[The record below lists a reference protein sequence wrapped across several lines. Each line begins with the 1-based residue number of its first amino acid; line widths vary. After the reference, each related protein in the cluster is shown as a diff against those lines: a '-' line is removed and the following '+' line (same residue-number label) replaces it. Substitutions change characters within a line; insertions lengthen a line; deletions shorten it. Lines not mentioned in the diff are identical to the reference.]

1 MRGYLLVFLAFFP
14 VLAPAESVFRPGDVY
29 TMCGDSITQQEIYSM
44 DIEDYILMCQPVH
57 GVRTIQCG
65 WGGTGADHFAVHMK
79 DTALPFA
86 PSVATVFFGMN
97 DGNFAAPTP
106 ANEQRFRESLEKAV
120 DNFKQAGTRVIILGS
135 PGAVDTYYFKNPHDA
150 TVGAAIYNQTLGR
163 LSDVARD
170 VAKEKGV
177 IFADVHTPMMET
189 MAATKA
195 ARGDKL
201 SICGEMDGVHATP
214 NGHLI
219 MAYAFLKAMGFD
231 GDIGTITYDAAAGT
245 ATATEGHRVV
255 AAKPGEV
262 TIESTRYPYCFNKGD
277 NHPFGPTT
285 SVLPYLPF
293 NDELNRYMLVVKNL
307 KSARAKIT
315 WGADSKEF
323 TAAQLAKGINL
334 AAEFLNNPFVPAFNA
349 VDDQMRIKGI
359 YESTIVTNYF
369 GQSAAIIAPL
379 LPEKAAS
386 LKSADAALRDIDAGL
401 AEYCAQAVKPVVHVI
416 KIEEEN

>member
-1 MRGYLLVFLAFFP
+1 MRTGLFALLALLPVFAS
-14 VLAPAESVFRPGDVY
+14 AESVFKPGDVY
-29 TMCGDSITQQEIYSM
+29 TMCGDSITQQEIYSIF
-44 DIEDYILMCQPVH
+44 IEDYILMCQPVH

-86 PSVATVFFGMN
+86 PSVATIFFGMN
-97 DGNFAAPTP
+97 DGDFSAPNPQT
-106 ANEQRFRESLEKAV
+106 EQHFRESLEKAV
-120 DNFKQAGTRVIILGS
+120 DNFRQAGTRVIILGS

-150 TVGAAIYNQTLGR
+150 TVTAAIYNQTLGR
-163 LSDVARD
+163 LGEVARD

-177 IFADVHTPMMET
+177 IFADVHTPMIET

-201 SICGEMDGVHATP
+201 SVCGEMDGVHATP

-231 GDIGTITYDAAAGT
+231 GNIGTITYDAAAAT

-255 AAKPGEV
+255 SSKPGEV

-293 NDELNRYMLVVKNL
+293 NDDLNRYMLVVKNL
-307 KSARAKIT
+307 KSTRAKIT

-323 TAAQLAKGINL
+323 TAGQLAKGINL
-334 AAEFLNNPFVPAFNA
+334 AAEFINNPFVPAFNA
-349 VDDQMRIKGI
+349 VDDQMRIKGT
-359 YESTIVTNYF
+359 YESVVVTNYLA
-369 GQSAAIIAPL
+369 QNAPVVAPL
-379 LPEKAAS
+379 LPDKAAS
-386 LKSADAALRDIDAGL
+386 FKSADTALRDIDAGL
-401 AEYCAQAVKPVVHVI
+401 AEHCAQAVKPVVHTI
-416 KIEEEN
+416 KIEEVN